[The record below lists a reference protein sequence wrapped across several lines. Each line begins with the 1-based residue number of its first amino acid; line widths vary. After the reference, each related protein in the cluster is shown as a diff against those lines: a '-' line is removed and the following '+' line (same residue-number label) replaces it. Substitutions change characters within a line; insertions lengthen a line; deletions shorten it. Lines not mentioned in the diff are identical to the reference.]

1 MITSFVHKG
10 LRKFYENGNKAG
22 IQPEHAGKLRR
33 ILTALDVATVPD
45 DVDLPGF
52 NLHDLKGERE
62 GDWAVTVRA
71 NWRVTFRFT
80 GNDVE
85 LLNYEDYH

>member
-10 LRKFYENGNKAG
+10 LRKFYESGSKAG

>member
-10 LRKFYENGNKAG
+10 LRKFYESGSKAG

-62 GDWAVTVRA
+62 GDWSVTVRA

-80 GNDVE
+80 GNLPE
-85 LLNYEDYH
+85 MMWSC